1 MVVGKGW
8 TEGITGKEFDEG
20 REGDG
25 GEVGKMAKGEVG
37 WEGKVGKVID
47 GDEEILEV
55 REGNKGLRS
64 DVEAVDTGEE
74 EWLGTINGPRSEGWF
89 MEWRYSRLEN
99 QERSEDEG
107 GKEEGEEELLSKE

>member
-1 MVVGKGW
+1 MVDKGW
-8 TEGITGKEFDEG
+8 TEGIAGKEFDEG
-20 REGDG
+20 REWVG
-25 GEVGKMAKGEVG
+25 GEVGKVAKGEVG

-74 EWLGTINGPRSEGWF
+74 EWLGTVNGLRSKGWF
-89 MEWRYSRLEN
+89 VEWRYSRLEN

>member
-1 MVVGKGW
+1 MVDKGW

-25 GEVGKMAKGEVG
+25 GEVGKMAKGEVA

-64 DVEAVDTGEE
+64 NVEAVDTGEE
-74 EWLGTINGPRSEGWF
+74 EWLGTVNGPRIEGWF

-107 GKEEGEEELLSKE
+107 GKEEGEEELLRKE